1 MIVNFLVFDFPNTNC
16 GLLCQLRKK
25 DERASRH
32 NQYED
37 SFTQKDIKV
46 QLCDSLTWTWYE

>member
-46 QLCDSLTWTWYE
+46 QLCDSLT